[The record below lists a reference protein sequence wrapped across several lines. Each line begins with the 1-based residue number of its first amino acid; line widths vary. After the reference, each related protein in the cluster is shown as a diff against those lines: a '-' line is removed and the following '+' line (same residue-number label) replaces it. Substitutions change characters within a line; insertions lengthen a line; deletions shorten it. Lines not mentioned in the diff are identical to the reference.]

1 MKRVAKKLR
10 SRRGET
16 LVEILVAILIIALSA
31 GLFATMYTASMRI
44 DLTAREQDEAF
55 FAAVGELEE
64 MIDAGEGEG
73 TKGAV
78 QYQPTGEDGQ
88 PSSGSTSTSENV
100 ELFTRDGMTAY
111 TGGK

>member
-1 MKRVAKKLR
+1 MKRITEKLH

-44 DLTAREQDEAF
+44 NLTAREQDEAF
-55 FAAVGELEE
+55 YAAVEDLEE
-64 MIDAGEGEG
+64 MSGSG
-73 TKGAV
+73 
-78 QYQPTGEDGQ
+78 
-88 PSSGSTSTSENV
+88 SSGTVNYEPEGGGSATSESV

-111 TGGK
+111 KIDGGSAP

>member
-1 MKRVAKKLR
+1 
-10 SRRGET
+10 
-16 LVEILVAILIIALSA
+16 
-31 GLFATMYTASMRI
+31 MYTASMRI

-64 MIDAGEGEG
+64 MIDAGEG

-88 PSSGSTSTSENV
+88 PSSGSTSENV